1 VTTVRNGPGPLR
13 RLAALA
19 AAGMVAALVLGGC
32 TSARNTLGTNA
43 SPCFLS
49 LPIAADAVHEQGAL
63 QGVLLVEATS
73 LARSPR
79 LRALLTAR
87 AGAPV
92 GTVCAFSYR
101 GSYSPAEVE
110 KPIGTTPPGTGPWPY
125 AVVVVSM
132 PENVLLGTFVLEQE
146 PMRFRHN
153 V

>member
-1 VTTVRNGPGPLR
+1 MRSLR
-13 RLAALA
+13 TRWTAAALGAGLLAATA
-19 AAGMVAALVLGGC
+19 LGGC

-49 LPIAADAVHEQGAL
+49 LPLAADAVHEQGAL
-63 QGVLLVEATS
+63 QGVVLVDTAT

-79 LRALLTAR
+79 LRAVLSAR

-101 GSYSPAEVE
+101 GAYTPDGVE
-110 KPIGTTPPGTGPWPY
+110 KPIGLTPAGAGPWPY

-132 PENVLLGTFVLEQE
+132 PENVLLGTFVLERE